1 MTVENEFAKRLFAA
15 FASASLLKAEHRQC
29 SAKLRALTESQQIKA
44 DLRDGN
50 PGKSKPP
57 LAMTLAIAC
66 NAPGLQMDADP

>member
-44 DLRDGN
+44 DLREWKPWKIEAAPCNNLSNRLQRARLADGR
-50 PGKSKPP
+50 
-57 LAMTLAIAC
+57 
-66 NAPGLQMDADP
+66 